1 MTPESSSETTSASE
15 RSTASTMVA
24 GTQSRTGWIA
34 PLALLVAVGAAG
46 LAGWALINPPA
57 ASVPASP
64 ASATSAAQ
72 PAPVPGR
79 SGDKTQVCAAF
90 HTVRNAV
97 GLQSNANLG
106 PDPVAR
112 TAVAANARMAA
123 LGGGTYLQAQLTAAT
138 PDDLSKVVRNF
149 AIDLQDIG
157 MKQLSGIP
165 NNDAAMTALLNDAQ
179 DSSVRIS
186 ELCK

>member
-1 MTPESSSETTSASE
+1 MTPESSSESTSTSE
-15 RSTASTMVA
+15 RSTASTAVA

-34 PLALLVAVGAAG
+34 PLALLVAVSAVG

-57 ASVPASP
+57 ASVPAPP
-64 ASATSAAQ
+64 ASAAQ

-123 LGGGTYLQAQLTAAT
+123 LGGGTYLQAQLTTAT
-138 PDDLSKVVRNF
+138 PDDLSKAVRNF

-157 MKQLSGIP
+157 MKQLSGVP
-165 NNDAAMTALLNDAQ
+165 NNDAAMTAQLNDAQ
-179 DSSVRIS
+179 DASVRIS

>member
-15 RSTASTMVA
+15 LTTASTAVA
-24 GTQSRTGWIA
+24 GGQARTAWIA
-34 PLALLVAVGAAG
+34 PLALLVALAAAA
-46 LAGWALINPPA
+46 LAGWALANPPA
-57 ASVPASP
+57 ASVAAQPN
-64 ASATSAAQ
+64 SAAQ
-72 PAPVPGR
+72 PAAVPGR
-79 SGDKTQVCAAF
+79 SGDKTQVCTAF

-123 LGGGTYLQAQLTAAT
+123 LGGGTYLLAQLTAAT
-138 PDDLSKVVRNF
+138 PDDLAKAARNF
-149 AIDLQDIG
+149 AVDLQDIG
-157 MKQLSGIP
+157 MKQLSGVP
-165 NNDAAMTALLNDAQ
+165 NNDQGMTAQLNDAQ
-179 DSSVRIS
+179 DASVRIS